1 MIEETLHDNHFR
13 PQWQPEAN
21 YSMKAHIN
29 DLSPHYTNQRFAK
42 PQTVWGAEEKGIS
55 YDYSDR
61 LWQWDYNKAKSA
73 VEAANNA
80 ATRNTAK
87 WCQTFLSH
95 YHGKPVQ
102 LRHIMAG
109 FNLGNGY
116 PYQIFGYRFVEA

>member
-1 MIEETLHDNHFR
+1 MIEETLHDNRFR
-13 PQWQPEAN
+13 QRWQPEAN
-21 YSMKAHIN
+21 YSMTVYISN
-29 DLSPHYTNQRFAK
+29 LSPHYTDQRFK
-42 PQTVWGAEEKGIS
+42 SPQTVWGDEEAGIS

-61 LWQWDYNKAKSA
+61 LWEWDYNKAKAA
-73 VEAANNA
+73 VEVANNA
-80 ATRNTAK
+80 AARNTAQ